1 MKKILKMVKQDDF
14 RIEDD
19 HRPTDHAD
27 SHTDKYNLLLREDYA
42 QDIKLRK
49 QFSRATYLLICVW
62 LIAIFVTLNFFEH
75 PTWVLVSLVTTS
87 TIKVLGLYYVVLKY
101 IFPRPM

>member
-1 MKKILKMVKQDDF
+1 MNKILKMVKQDNF

-42 QDIKLRK
+42 
-49 QFSRATYLLICVW
+49 
-62 LIAIFVTLNFFEH
+62 
-75 PTWVLVSLVTTS
+75 
-87 TIKVLGLYYVVLKY
+87 
-101 IFPRPM
+101 